1 MTLGRKIVVKNAALL
16 AALILLACVATR
28 GLLALRGSVNTV
40 LTAYRQLQRIENTET
55 DLTAVQSALLR
66 GQTSGPAVLSPLRSA
81 DERLGDFFGVTG
93 YDYSTGDAATA
104 IAAVREASNALAE
117 LNSIA
122 QEPPAGSATLQ
133 AARLN
138 DMTRRCDT
146 VLALLHRAASSCDR
160 FIRDQQ
166 AGTEGQFR
174 TTFWSVSILST
185 LIVMIA
191 ALLSVWQYRSILLP
205 VRRLREGVRQVA
217 DGQFRQ
223 RVEPDADPEFAAL
236 AAEFNA
242 MAEKLDDFYQRL
254 EQKVAE
260 KSRELVRT
268 ERLASVGF
276 LAAGVAH
283 EINNPLNIISGYA
296 ELSLKK
302 LSTDLAG
309 AATRGGVGGGAN
321 NSPVPRRGIEL
332 VSSDSSD
339 SSVAGVPTTRSAAA
353 GGNGAAGAVDP
364 VRSLQIIRDEA
375 FRCKEITQ
383 KLLSLARGGSG
394 DARVPVSL
402 PSVAQEVA
410 TMVGGLSQY
419 RDRRLI
425 LEFENARPLVV
436 MGNITEVKQVLLNL
450 TVNALEA
457 TPAGDGEVHISGR
470 WHNGMVELSV
480 RDNGRGMSRQTL
492 ERAFEPFYT
501 ERRGSKGGVD
511 RGTGL
516 GLTITHAIIESH
528 GGQIHAESDG
538 PGRGSRFVVQLPAAA
553 AGSRERQPVG

>member
-16 AALILLACVATR
+16 VALILLACVATR
-28 GLLALRGSVNTV
+28 GLLALRGSVRTV

-66 GQTSGPAVLSPLRSA
+66 GQTSGPAVLEPLRSA
-81 DERLGDFFGVTG
+81 DQRLGDFFGVSG
-93 YDYSTGDAATA
+93 YDYSTGDAAVA
-104 IAAVREASNALAE
+104 ISAVRDASNALAE

-122 QEPPAGSATLQ
+122 QEPPIGPANIQ
-133 AARLN
+133 AARLT

-166 AGTEGQFR
+166 AGTESQFR
-174 TTFWSVSILST
+174 TTLWSVSILST
-185 LIVMIA
+185 LIAMIA
-191 ALLSVWQYRSILLP
+191 ALLSVWQYRNIVLP

-260 KSRELVRT
+260 KSRELVRS

-302 LSTDLAG
+302 LSTELAG
-309 AATRGGVGGGAN
+309 VAIRG
-321 NSPVPRRGIEL
+321 NSPLPRRGIEL

-339 SSVAGVPTTRSAAA
+339 SSVAGVPTTRSAAS

-425 LEFENARPLVV
+425 LEFDNARPLVV

-457 TPAGDGEVHISGR
+457 THASGGEVRISGR

-538 PGRGSRFVVQLPAAA
+538 PGRGSRFVVQLPAVAA